1 VPESEERT
9 LEIKLEVPQG
19 EVLIKESGQYSLITS
34 NSETQISVLQG
45 QALANSGDRRITLL
59 TDQRGVLPSSE
70 QVRGPLDTERNL
82 LVNGDFSRSW
92 EEWVRLGPN
101 IEISDQPPIEMT
113 VSDESGEPALKFER
127 VGIGHADAGIRQI
140 INQDVTDFESLRLVI
155 NMRIMNQSLGVCGQQ
170 GSECPLIIRIE
181 YTDINGVTQTWQ
193 QGLYAVG
200 NVGPDTPDVCV
211 ACPPPLNEHEHV
223 TYQQYVFYESENLLE
238 KLGQLNILPRQIESV
253 TVIASGHSFEAEL
266 VDVALMVSE

>member
-1 VPESEERT
+1 V
-9 LEIKLEVPQG
+9 IKLAVPQG
-19 EVLIKESGQYSLITS
+19 EVLITEPGQYSLITS

-45 QALANSGDRRITLL
+45 QALANSGDQSITLL
-59 TDQRGVLPSSE
+59 TDERAVLSASE
-70 QVRGPLDTERNL
+70 EVQGPLDTERNL
-82 LVNGDFSRSW
+82 LANGDFSRNW

-101 IEISDQPPIEMT
+101 IEISDQPPIQMT
-113 VSDESGEPALKFER
+113 ISDESGEPALKFER

-140 INQDVTDFESLRLVI
+140 VNQDVTDFESLRLVI
-155 NMRIMNQSLGVCGQQ
+155 NMRVMNQSLGVCGQQ
-170 GSECPLIIRIE
+170 GSECPLIVRIE

-211 ACPPPLNEHEHV
+211 ACPPPLNEHEQV

-238 KLGQLNILPRQIESV
+238 KLDQLVILPRQIESV

-266 VDVALMVSE
+266 VDVALMVNE